1 MGIAPQ
7 NQRKRLGT
15 IEILQKSDPKP
26 LSTLS
31 SCLGTL
37 KQSWKKQGVIT
48 SLWNEWPKIAGEQL
62 APHTRPISFKH
73 GILIIGASHPQWLQ
87 ALIYNRPQLLAAI
100 RTNGHKV
107 KDLRIQQYHPKKLK
121 EIEEE
126 LDEIKNSQSWGTISE
141 LGDNWESYFEDKK
154 SEINYEIQNLQQ
166 NEANQNSSES
176 P

>member
-26 LSTLS
+26 LSALS

-87 ALIYNRPQLLAAI
+87 ALL
-100 RTNGHKV
+100 
-107 KDLRIQQYHPKKLK
+107 
-121 EIEEE
+121 
-126 LDEIKNSQSWGTISE
+126 QSALNME
-141 LGDNWESYFEDKK
+141 Y
-154 SEINYEIQNLQQ
+154 
-166 NEANQNSSES
+166 
-176 P
+176 